1 MNKEAVP
8 GKGGGVT
15 VFYLCV
21 CVFPCISFTFSALLH
36 PLANYTQGLFGRAAV
51 VRGVAGARQ
60 CFLFM
65 IK

>member
-1 MNKEAVP
+1 MKW
-8 GKGGGVT
+8 GGVSC
-15 VFYLCV
+15 VLPLCV
-21 CVFPCISFTFSALLH
+21 FVCVIPCISFTFSALLH
-36 PLANYTQGLFGRAAV
+36 PLANYTQGLFGGAAV

>member
-1 MNKEAVP
+1 M
-8 GKGGGVT
+8 GGGG
-15 VFYLCV
+15 FLCFTSV
-21 CVFPCISFTFSALLH
+21 CVFVCVIPYISFTFSALLH